1 MNGHLS
7 NDGDQLTKLN
17 IITMK
22 FLIASVANQL
32 DTISEKSSIK
42 DIKDDNA
49 EVEEEI
55 KEHIH
60 ETIDLKMWMNLQ
72 SDYELI
78 TSVRK

>member
-1 MNGHLS
+1 MS

-78 TSVRK
+78 TSVCKL